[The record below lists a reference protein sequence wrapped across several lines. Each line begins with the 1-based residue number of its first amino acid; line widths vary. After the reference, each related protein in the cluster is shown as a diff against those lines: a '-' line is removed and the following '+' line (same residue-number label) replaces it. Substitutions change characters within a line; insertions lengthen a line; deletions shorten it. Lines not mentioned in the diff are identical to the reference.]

1 MAQVQVFGDRK
12 FPTAELL
19 LTSAGRDWSGVS
31 AQLRNHPAC
40 DVPAPSPDEME
51 VTFAMTTS
59 PAGRVERC
67 SGGQFQNTAVRSGTL
82 WFCPIGVR
90 EDSIRITQ
98 PLSNVLHVFLAR
110 SQFDGLAE
118 ISSTTP
124 SPANVAYLA
133 DVEDELVRQL
143 CLRIHRELSEETS
156 GGKLLIECLSQAL
169 VAHLVTSY
177 SSDAKVRL
185 DQDRT
190 ALRLDDARLRRVLD
204 YIHAN
209 IDQDLTLA
217 KLSDVACLSK
227 HHFARAFREATGVPP
242 HRYISARRLD
252 HALSLLKGSQ
262 SSLADIAYLC
272 RFSSQATFTRAFRR
286 QVGVSPGE
294 YRRRTTA

>member
-1 MAQVQVFGDRK
+1 MAQFEVFGDRK
-12 FPTAELL
+12 FPTAGLL
-19 LTSAGRDWSGVS
+19 LTSAGRDWGGVS
-31 AQLRNHPAC
+31 AQLRNHAAC
-40 DVPAPSPDEME
+40 EVPAPLPDEME

-59 PAGRVERC
+59 PGGRVERS
-67 SGGQFQNTAVRSGTL
+67 SGGHFQDTAVRSGTL

-98 PLSNVLHVFLAR
+98 PLSNILHVFL
-110 SQFDGLAE
+110 SKSHFDGFAE
-118 ISSTTP
+118 ISSRTP

-133 DVEDELVRQL
+133 DVDDELVRQL

-169 VAHLVTSY
+169 IAHLVTSY
-177 SSDAKVRL
+177 SSDSRPRL
-185 DQDRT
+185 DPERST
-190 ALRLDDARLRRVLD
+190 SRLDDARLRRVLD

-209 IDQDLTLA
+209 IDQDLSLT
-217 KLSDVACLSK
+217 KLSEVACLSK
-227 HHFARAFREATGVPP
+227 HHFARAFRDATGAPP

-252 HALSLLKGSQ
+252 HAVSLLKGSQ

-286 QVGVSPGE
+286 QVGMSPGE
-294 YRRRTTA
+294 YRRRSAT

>member
-1 MAQVQVFGDRK
+1 MAQFEVFGDRK
-12 FPTAELL
+12 FPTAGLL

-31 AQLRNHPAC
+31 AQLRNHAAC

-59 PAGRVERC
+59 AGGRVERC
-67 SGGQFQNTAVRSGTL
+67 SGGQFQDTAVRSGTL

-90 EDSIRITQ
+90 EDAIRITR
-98 PLSNVLHVFLAR
+98 PLSNILHVFLAK
-110 SQFDGLAE
+110 SQFDSFAE
-118 ISSTTP
+118 MTSRTP

-133 DVEDELVRQL
+133 DVDDDLVRQL
-143 CLRIHRELSEETS
+143 CLRMHRELSEETS

-177 SSDAKVRL
+177 SGDAKATL
-185 DQDRT
+185 GHDRV
-190 ALRLDDARLRRVLD
+190 AIRLDDARLRRVLD

-209 IDQDLTLA
+209 IDQDLSLA

-252 HALSLLKGSQ
+252 HAVSLLKGSQ
-262 SSLADIAYLC
+262 SSLADVAYLC

-286 QVGVSPGE
+286 QVGMSPGE
-294 YRRRTTA
+294 YRRRSST